1 MLPSMENEHAVSPSP
16 AVPTSQKL
24 IVSWLILVAVL
35 VFAMIVLGGVTRL
48 TNSGLSM
55 TDWKPVTGWLPPLS
69 DQAWTAEFDR
79 YKAFPEYQQ
88 VNKGMSLSEFKGI
101 YAFEFAHR
109 VLGRIIGLVFF
120 IPFVSFLVFGRIRG
134 SMIPRLVLLFILG
147 GLQGGMGWFMV
158 KSGLVDDPDVS
169 HYRLTAHLALASL
182 IYSVIM
188 WTIFDL
194 LRPEKNRGARDP
206 GLVRSWSAILLAL
219 ISAQILI
226 GGFVAGL
233 NAGFVFNDWPMM
245 AGHFVPEELLY
256 MQPWYV
262 NFLENPAA
270 VQFTHRMLAYAIA
283 LVSVILYLTS
293 RGQNIEL
300 SVRSSI
306 SYLLIVVGF
315 QVFIGILALL
325 YVVPVSLG
333 ALHQAGGI
341 IVLTFSLFVVHEL
354 YGRRSHD

>member
-1 MLPSMENEHAVSPSP
+1 MENEQIKSPSD
-16 AVPTSQKL
+16 VLPTNRKL
-24 IVSWLILVAVL
+24 IVSWLILVAIL
-35 VFAMIVLGGVTRL
+35 VFVMIVLGGVTRL

-69 DQAWTAEFDR
+69 DQAWTAEFER

-109 VLGRIIGLVFF
+109 VLGRIIGLAFF
-120 IPFVSFLVFGRIRG
+120 IPFVLFLVFGRIRG
-134 SMIPRLVLLFILG
+134 KLVPRLAILLILG

-182 IYSVIM
+182 IYSVIL
-188 WTIFDL
+188 WTVFDL
-194 LRPEKNRGARDP
+194 LRPEKSRASRDDRS
-206 GLVRSWSAILLAL
+206 VRFWSMTLLIL
-219 ISAQILI
+219 ISLQILI

-233 NAGFVFNDWPMM
+233 NAGFVFNDWPLM
-245 AGHFVPEELLY
+245 AGQFVPEEFLY

-270 VQFTHRMLAYAIA
+270 IQFSHRMVAYVIA
-283 LVSVILYLTS
+283 VISVLLYLIS
-293 RGQNIEL
+293 RDQNIAL

-306 SYLLIVVGF
+306 SYLLIVVF
-315 QVFIGILALL
+315 LQIFIGILTLL

-354 YGRRSHD
+354 YGRRSYD